1 MNISRTNIEAELRR
15 HVAEGNLVSWVKGC
29 QPGRRSDPM
38 YTVTTV
44 GGEVLRLATLFE
56 IRALVVGL
64 NSFELAQH
72 RREMAEAVWIEQEA
86 AAREERLAQQ
96 RELFALAIH
105 TVECPSCAS
114 GVGERCTVK
123 SPTRT
128 RPTRTARGWNG
139 QRRPGGGHDRG
150 RAGRAGARRCLTC
163 RPRARPGTASCMPGR
178 AQVFVDTLHRCHI
191 FSLTC
196 MYVVS

>member
-123 SPTRT
+123 TPNPYAAHPHRSRMD
-128 RPTRTARGWNG
+128 TASAV
-139 QRRPGGGHDRG
+139 QV
-150 RAGRAGARRCLTC
+150 AATTEGARDELE
-163 RPRARPGTASCMPGR
+163 PVAA
-178 AQVFVDTLHRCHI
+178 
-191 FSLTC
+191 
-196 MYVVS
+196 